1 MSRLFVGY
9 HARAGHARGNIAHTY
24 SMAPVETRLNGR
36 PTGEY
41 GLNAMIL
48 GAWGIPVGLVAGDD
62 ALAEEVADWLPWAER
77 VVVKTAAGGNAA
89 ASVHPDASP
98 PSGSGPRPSERSVP
112 RPPASLELLRVGPP
126 VVIEVDY
133 SRGVEADHA
142 AIVPGAERFG
152 DRGVRFASDDPALA
166 YRGFLAGNR
175 LASAVER

>member
-1 MSRLFVGY
+1 
-9 HARAGHARGNIAHTY
+9 
-24 SMAPVETRLNGR
+24 
-36 PTGEY
+36 
-41 GLNAMIL
+41 MIL

-89 ASVHPDASP
+89 ASVHPTVAADRIRA
-98 PSGSGPRPSERSVP
+98 GSERAV
-112 RPPASLELLRVGPP
+112 RAAAAGGLELLRVGPP

-166 YRGFLAGNR
+166 YRGFLAGVR
-175 LASAVER
+175 LASAVDR